1 MIDRSR
7 RALTGVAARARAV
20 VVVDQV
26 DAGGTVLAA
35 AHAVVQVLGARR
47 TAPALLAGALERA
60 GQVAARLGVDARPE
74 AAGRGVRFALVDICG
89 KEEKRCLKNCLGGE
103 RNARGAGHSPI

>member
-1 MIDRSR
+1 M
-7 RALTGVAARARAV
+7 

-47 TAPALLAGALERA
+47 AAPALLAGALERA

-74 AAGRGVRFALVDICG
+74 AAGRGVRLALVDI
-89 KEEKRCLKNCLGGE
+89 
-103 RNARGAGHSPI
+103 